1 MIRHASAVDRHSGPG
16 RLLVV
21 NDDRRVASNMAQ
33 WLCSLGWHAS
43 AVGNA
48 DEAILLLA
56 RGPCDACIVD
66 GLLPGGG
73 AGRIAASL
81 QVSAPDTGLV
91 VMATASAAAAVAAAT
106 AADATVHTPTRDD
119 DLLAAVHAA
128 IAAGSDRRAAAS
140 AAPRMLGKSPAMR
153 HVLDLAGRLAD
164 APATL
169 LITGE
174 SGTGKSLLA
183 REIHRAS
190 RRRAGRFVE
199 VACGSLSETLL
210 ESELFGHVAGA
221 FTGATGDRDGKFLQA
236 DGGTIFLDEIA
247 TASAAMQVKLLRV
260 LQDLRFEPVGGS
272 QTHAVDARVILAT
285 NEDLSGLVAAG
296 RFRADLF
303 WRVNVLTIDMPPLR
317 ERVEDIP
324 VLANHFLAG
333 QRARGGREI
342 QGFSPAALALL
353 ERHRWPGNVREL
365 EHAVEFAACLGRS
378 RWIEPGDLPPAVRLA
393 GTSEPAGRS
402 MGVATEVAGSLKRS
416 MAHPERQL
424 ILEALERHGWR
435 RDAAARALGINRTT
449 LYKKLKRLGMN
460 LAELAPAIA
469 AARDHGA
476 ADVIVRQS
484 PAASD
489 AASTATSASR

>member
-1 MIRHASAVDRHSGPG
+1 MIRQASAVERPSVPA

-21 NDDRRVASNMAQ
+21 DDDRRVASNMAQ
-33 WLCSLGWHAS
+33 WLCGSGWHAS
-43 AVGNA
+43 AVGTA
-48 DEAILLLA
+48 DEALSLLD
-56 RGPCDACIVD
+56 RGRYDACIVD
-66 GLLPGGG
+66 GHLPGDG

-81 QVSAPDTGLV
+81 HVSRPGTGLV
-91 VMATASAAAAVAAAT
+91 VMAPAASVAAAAAAT
-106 AADATVHTPTRDD
+106 AADAFVDAPVRDD
-119 DLLAAVHAA
+119 ALLAAVRDA
-128 IAAGSDRRAAAS
+128 IAAAAARS
-140 AAPRMLGKSPAMR
+140 APPSGPRMLGSAPSIR
-153 HVLDLAGRLAD
+153 HVLELARRLAD

-260 LQDLRFEPVGGS
+260 LQDLRFEAVGGS
-272 QTHAVDARVILAT
+272 RTHAVDARVILAT
-285 NEDLSGLVAAG
+285 NEDLAGLVATG

-303 WRVNVLTIDMPPLR
+303 WRVNVLTIEMPPLR
-317 ERVEDIP
+317 EREEDIP
-324 VLANHFLAG
+324 LLATHFLDA
-333 QRARGGREI
+333 QRARGGRDVD
-342 QGFSPAALALL
+342 GFSPAAVELL
-353 ERHRWPGNVREL
+353 VRHRWPGNVREL
-365 EHAVEFAACLGRS
+365 EHAVEFAVCLGRS
-378 RWIEPGDLPPAVRLA
+378 RRIEPGDLPPAVRLA
-393 GTSEPAGRS
+393 GGDAPSREAAAAVGGP
-402 MGVATEVAGSLKRS
+402 LKHC
-416 MAHPERQL
+416 MAQPERRL

-460 LAELAPAIA
+460 LADLEPGRGTAALHQRAAPTTGASPPA
-469 AARDHGA
+469 A
-476 ADVIVRQS
+476 S
-484 PAASD
+484 PAAS
-489 AASTATSASR
+489 AAATTSR